1 MKRRLIMQ
9 WANPE
14 WFWAFSLLPIIIGI
28 YLFRVFGKKRPVL
41 SFSSLNDAKS
51 LPGNWKSNIHWVTAF
66 LTCCGF
72 ALLIISLAR
81 PQEKLTTIERNAE
94 GIDIVMVIDIS
105 SSMRAEDLQPNR
117 FEAAREVAKEFVE
130 KRVSDRIGLVT
141 FAMKSFTVVPPT
153 LDYKLLTQLLE
164 DLEMGIIEDGTAIG
178 MGIATAINRLKD
190 SQTKSKVIILLTDG
204 QNNAGE
210 IDPVTAADLAVTYGI
225 KIYTIGAG
233 TRGTAPYPI
242 QDPIFGRRYQNIEV
256 NIDEEMLTSV
266 AQLTGG
272 RYYRATDTEEL
283 INVYNE
289 IDELEK
295 SEVEELIYTDYKD
308 EYPLYLGISLLLFSI
323 AFVTDRFVLR
333 SVVEA

>member
-1 MKRRLIMQ
+1 ME

-14 WFWAFSLLPIIIGI
+14 WFWALLILPIAIGI
-28 YLFRVFGKKRPVL
+28 YLYRIFGKKRARL
-41 SFSSLNDAKS
+41 SFSSLSDAKHIK
-51 LPGNWKSNIHWVTAF
+51 GNWKSHLHWLTA
-66 LTCCGF
+66 LASWAAF
-72 ALLIISLAR
+72 ALLIVALAR
-81 PQEKLTTIERNAE
+81 PQQKLTTVERNAE

-117 FEAAREVAKEFVE
+117 FQAAREVAKQFID

-153 LDYKLLTQLLE
+153 LDYPLISQLLD

-178 MGIATAINRLKD
+178 MGIATAINRLKN
-190 SQTKSKVIILLTDG
+190 SETKSKVIILLTDG

-210 IDPVTAADLAVTYGI
+210 IDPVTAADLALTYGI

-272 RYYRATDTEEL
+272 RYYRATDSEEL
-283 INVYNE
+283 MEVYNE
-289 IDELEK
+289 IDQLEK
-295 SEVEELIYTDYKD
+295 SEVEELIYTDYED
-308 EYPLYLGISLLLFSI
+308 EYPLYLGLSLLLFTL
-323 AFVTDRFVLR
+323 AFSTDRFILR